1 MPAFS
6 AAMVPPV
13 FRFQVFPPLS
23 PVPPRLDLQA
33 LTAYNAG
40 MKKPKLQYTIRNVPD
55 RLDAKLRETA
65 TEYGQSLNEAS
76 LSALK
81 KGLGVSDAPPPK
93 HHDLD
98 DLAGTWVR
106 DEASERALDEMRQID
121 KGMWQ

>member
-1 MPAFS
+1 
-6 AAMVPPV
+6 
-13 FRFQVFPPLS
+13 
-23 PVPPRLDLQA
+23 
-33 LTAYNAG
+33 
-40 MKKPKLQYTIRNVPD
+40 MKKPKLQYAIRNVPE

-81 KGLGVSDAPPPK
+81 RGLGVNDAPPPK